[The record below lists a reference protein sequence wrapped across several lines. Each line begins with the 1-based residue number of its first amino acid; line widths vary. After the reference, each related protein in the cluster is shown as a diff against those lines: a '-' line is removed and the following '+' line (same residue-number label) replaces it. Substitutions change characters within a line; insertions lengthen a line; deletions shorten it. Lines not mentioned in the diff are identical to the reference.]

1 MDTETIAANV
11 AATREQD
18 TRDTMITVTDF
29 VTACIEMHVWEAMPA
44 APAALWKAGCTLL
57 GDEGSTQTRIGYVL
71 ALDALA
77 QSPQALAQVAAEL
90 RARLVDTAPELETL
104 KR

>member
-1 MDTETIAANV
+1 METEATAAIS
-11 AATREQD
+11 EQD
-18 TRDTMITVTDF
+18 TRETELTASMTGF
-29 VTACIEMHVWEAMPA
+29 VVACIHMRIHEHMTP
-44 APAALWKAGCTLL
+44 APAALWDAGLELL

-77 QSPQALAQVAAEL
+77 QSPEALAAVAADI
-90 RARLVDTAPELETL
+90 RARLVDAAPGLEGL